1 MRTKVLNEDPK
12 EGTGEEMA
20 WGGDGLGG
28 GLPVGLEGGRGGA
41 GVAAVTS
48 PALYLFVQERAAR
61 LTEAWFTASLLTT
74 SAVETGAGEGHPVAA
89 GADGGRQGGQGG
101 AGGRD
106 GVGLC

>member
-1 MRTKVLNEDPK
+1 MGESV
-12 EGTGEEMA
+12 EEMA
-20 WGGDGLGG
+20 WVGAFQLGLK
-28 GLPVGLEGGRGGA
+28 EAAGGA

-61 LTEAWFTASLLTT
+61 LTEAWFAASPPIT
-74 SAVETGAGEGHPVAA
+74 SAVETCAGEGRTVAA